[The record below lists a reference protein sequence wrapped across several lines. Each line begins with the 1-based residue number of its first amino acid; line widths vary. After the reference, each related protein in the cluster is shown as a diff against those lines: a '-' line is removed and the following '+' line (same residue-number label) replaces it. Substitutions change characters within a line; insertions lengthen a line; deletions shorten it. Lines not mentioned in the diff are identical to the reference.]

1 MQEDKSPAGVYV
13 KDVLFQYPQN
23 EPILRNLSLT
33 IKPGE
38 RVALLGSTGT
48 GKSTFM
54 ETLVGLKKPLSG
66 EIWIQGILLQQ
77 KTLSQVRSQIG
88 FCFQNPDDQLF
99 MPTILEDI
107 TFGPL
112 NYGLSLETAKEI
124 AENLLVKFG
133 LEKYAN
139 RSVYELSGGQKRLA
153 ALAAVLALKPDIL
166 ILDEPTNGLDPLWRR
181 NLAEI
186 ILRLPVQIILIASHD
201 LNWVSKVTER
211 ALILQCG
218 QIQVDTSIQNIIQ
231 DSSTLEYYGLPIDY

>member
-1 MQEDKSPAGVYV
+1 MQEDKSQAGVYV
-13 KDVLFQYPQN
+13 KNLLFQYSQN
-23 EPILRNLSLT
+23 DPILHNLSLT

-54 ETLVGLKKPLSG
+54 ETLVGLKKALSG
-66 EIWIQGILLQQ
+66 EIWIQGILLEQE
-77 KTLSQVRSQIG
+77 TLSQVHSQIG

-112 NYGLSLETAKEI
+112 NYGLPLETAKEV
-124 AENLLVKFG
+124 AQNLLVKFG
-133 LEKYAN
+133 LEKYAH

-153 ALAAVLALKPDIL
+153 ALAAVLALKPEIL

-186 ILRLPVQIILIASHD
+186 ILQLPMQIILIASHD

-211 ALILQCG
+211 ALILQYG
-218 QIQVDTSIQNIIQ
+218 QIQVDTSMENILRDTSI
-231 DSSTLEYYGLPIDY
+231 LESYDLPFNY

>member
-1 MQEDKSPAGVYV
+1 MQEDKSQAGVYV
-13 KDVLFQYPQN
+13 KNLLFQYSQN
-23 EPILRNLSLT
+23 DPILHNLSLT

-54 ETLVGLKKPLSG
+54 ETLVGLKKALSG
-66 EIWIQGILLQQ
+66 EIWIQGILLEQ
-77 KTLSQVRSQIG
+77 KTLSQVHSQIG

-112 NYGLSLETAKEI
+112 NYGLPLETAKEV
-124 AENLLVKFG
+124 AQNLLVKFG
-133 LEKYAN
+133 LEKYAH

-153 ALAAVLALKPDIL
+153 ALAAVLALKPEIL

-186 ILRLPVQIILIASHD
+186 ILQLPMQIILIASHD

-211 ALILQCG
+211 ALILQYG
-218 QIQVDTSIQNIIQ
+218 QIQVDTSTENILRDTSI
-231 DSSTLEYYGLPIDY
+231 LESYDLPFNY

>member
-1 MQEDKSPAGVYV
+1 MQKDISKAGVYV
-13 KDVLFQYPQN
+13 KDLLFSYPQN
-23 EPILRNLSLT
+23 EPILRSLSLT

-54 ETLVGLKKPLSG
+54 ETLVGLKSPRSG
-66 EIWIQGILLQQ
+66 EIWIQGIPLEQ
-77 KTLSQVRSQIG
+77 KTLSQIRRLVG

-99 MPTILEDI
+99 MPTIFEDI

-112 NYGLSLETAKEI
+112 NYGLSPEKATDI
-124 AENLLVKFG
+124 ANKLLVKFG

-153 ALAAVLALKPDIL
+153 ALAAVLALEPDIL

-181 NLAEI
+181 NLAT
-186 ILRLPVQIILIASHD
+186 ILLQLPVQIILIASHD
-201 LNWVSKVTER
+201 LNWISKVTQR
-211 ALILQCG
+211 ALILQDG
-218 QIQVDTSIQNIIQ
+218 QIQIDAPTQNIIQ
-231 DSSTLEYYGLPIDY
+231 DILTLEYYGLPIDY

>member
-1 MQEDKSPAGVYV
+1 MQEDKSQAGVYV
-13 KDVLFQYPQN
+13 KNLLFQYSQN
-23 EPILRNLSLT
+23 DPILHNLSLT

-54 ETLVGLKKPLSG
+54 ETLVGLKKALSG
-66 EIWIQGILLQQ
+66 EIWIQGILLEQ
-77 KTLSQVRSQIG
+77 KTLSQVHSQIG

-112 NYGLSLETAKEI
+112 NYGLPLETAKEV
-124 AENLLVKFG
+124 AQNLLVKFG
-133 LEKYAN
+133 LEKYAH

-153 ALAAVLALKPDIL
+153 ALAAVLALKPEIL

-186 ILRLPVQIILIASHD
+186 ILQLPMQIILIASHD

-211 ALILQCG
+211 ALILQYG
-218 QIQVDTSIQNIIQ
+218 QIQVDTSMENILRDTSI
-231 DSSTLEYYGLPIDY
+231 LESYDLPFNY

>member
-1 MQEDKSPAGVYV
+1 MQKDKSQAGVYV
-13 KDVLFQYPQN
+13 KNLLFQYPQN
-23 EPILRNLSLT
+23 EPVLRSLSLT
-33 IKPGE
+33 IQPGE

-77 KTLSQVRSQIG
+77 KTLSQVRSRIG

-99 MPTILEDI
+99 MPTILENI

-112 NYGLSLETAKEI
+112 NYGLSLGAAKEI
-124 AENLLVKFG
+124 ADNLLVKFG

-153 ALAAVLALKPDIL
+153 ALAAVLALKPEIL

-218 QIQVDTSIQNIIQ
+218 QIQVDDSIQNLLRDTSI
-231 DSSTLEYYGLPIDY
+231 LECYGLPIDY

>member
-1 MQEDKSPAGVYV
+1 MQEDKSLAGVYV
-13 KDVLFQYPQN
+13 KDLLFQYSQK
-23 EPILRNLSLT
+23 EPVLRGLSLT

-38 RVALLGSTGT
+38 RVALLGPTGT

-112 NYGLSLETAKEI
+112 NYGLSPETATEI
-124 AENLLVKFG
+124 AEKLLIKFG

-153 ALAAVLALKPDIL
+153 ALAAVLALKPEIL

-181 NLAEI
+181 NLVEI
-186 ILRLPVQIILIASHD
+186 ILQLPVQIILIASHD

-211 ALILQCG
+211 ALILQSG
-218 QIQVDTSIQNIIQ
+218 QIQVDTSTQNIIQ

>member
-1 MQEDKSPAGVYV
+1 MYKRQ
-13 KDVLFQYPQN
+13 
-23 EPILRNLSLT
+23 
-33 IKPGE
+33 
-38 RVALLGSTGT
+38 
-48 GKSTFM
+48 
-54 ETLVGLKKPLSG
+54 LVGLKKPLSG

-77 KTLSQVRSQIG
+77 KTLSQVRSRIG

-99 MPTILEDI
+99 MPTILENI

-112 NYGLSLETAKEI
+112 NYGLSLGAAKEI
-124 AENLLVKFG
+124 ADNLLVKFG
-133 LEKYAN
+133 LERYAN

-153 ALAAVLALKPDIL
+153 ALAAVLALKPEIL

-218 QIQVDTSIQNIIQ
+218 QIQVDDSIQNLLRDTSI
-231 DSSTLEYYGLPIDY
+231 LECYGLPIDY

>member
-1 MQEDKSPAGVYV
+1 MQEDKSQAGVYV
-13 KDVLFQYPQN
+13 KDLLFQYSQN
-23 EPILRNLSLT
+23 EPVLRGLSLT

-38 RVALLGSTGT
+38 RVALLGPTGT

-66 EIWIQGILLQQ
+66 EIWLQGILLQE
-77 KTLSQVRSQIG
+77 KTLSQVRRQIG

-112 NYGLSLETAKEI
+112 NYGLSPEI
-124 AENLLVKFG
+124 ATEIAQNLLVKFG

-153 ALAAVLALKPDIL
+153 ALAAVLALKPEVL

-186 ILRLPVQIILIASHD
+186 ILKLPVKIILIASHD
-201 LNWVSKVTER
+201 LHWVSKVTER
-211 ALILQCG
+211 ALILQSG
-218 QIQVDTSIQNIIQ
+218 QIQVDTSIEKIIQ

>member
-1 MQEDKSPAGVYV
+1 MQEEISQLGVYV
-13 KDVLFQYPQN
+13 KDLLFSYSHN
-23 EPILRNLSLT
+23 EPILQGLSLT

-38 RVALLGSTGT
+38 RVALLGPTGT

-54 ETLVGLKKPLSG
+54 ETLVGLKEPLSG
-66 EIWIQGILLQQ
+66 EIWIQGIPLEK
-77 KTLSQVRSQIG
+77 KTLPQIRRQVG

-112 NYGLSLETAKEI
+112 NYGLSLENATDI
-124 AENLLVKFG
+124 ANNLLEKFG

-153 ALAAVLALKPDIL
+153 ALASVLALEPDIL

-181 NLAEI
+181 NLAK
-186 ILRLPVQIILIASHD
+186 ILLQLPVKVMLIASHD
-201 LNWVSKVTER
+201 LNWVSKVTQR
-211 ALILQCG
+211 ALILKSG
-218 QIQVDTSIQNIIQ
+218 QIKVDSPTQDIIQ
-231 DSSTLEYYGLPIDY
+231 DSLTLESYGLPIDY